1 MWCIYNTSRIVLRAF
16 WPVMFLSLTPP
27 YSFSSCNNL
36 RLFSLCAAII
46 IVLNPLSLSLTRSH
60 SINAHTLFEYPNA
73 RSQPPSTLGVL
84 HPRRVLHHQVIS
96 PAQNGF
102 VYVKI

>member
-1 MWCIYNTSRIVLRAF
+1 MWCIYNIISLSYGAF

-46 IVLNPLSLSLTRSH
+46 IVLNPLSLSLFRWL
-60 SINAHTLFEYPNA
+60 TLYKRTHALYKYPNA
-73 RSQPPSTLGVL
+73 RSQPRSTLGVL

-96 PAQNGF
+96 PN
-102 VYVKI
+102 KMDLCM